1 MDFQRLMEV
10 LEQTLED
17 RGYNWHEVT
26 GILVRKGGNF
36 KVIYDARDDF
46 QINLDYSERVAS
58 GYGEY
63 FLFWDEAD
71 FWSKLAEI
79 PTRETREFR
88 VLLRRTAGLKL
99 LSDAMVGAA
108 GRAFAAEMS
117 ATLAKYKLLES
128 E

>member
-1 MDFQRLMEV
+1 MDFQGLMDA
-10 LEQTLED
+10 LEQTLAD
-17 RGYNWHEVT
+17 RGYDWHEVT
-26 GILVRKGGNF
+26 GILVRKAGDF
-36 KVIYDARDDF
+36 IVIYDARDDF
-46 QINLDYSERVAS
+46 QADLDYSERVAS
-58 GYGEY
+58 GYGER
-63 FLFWDEAD
+63 FTFENEAD
-71 FWSKLAEI
+71 FWSKLADI

-128 E
+128 K

>member
-1 MDFQRLMEV
+1 MDFQKLMEV

-17 RGYNWHEVT
+17 RGYDCHEVI
-26 GILVRKGGNF
+26 GILVRKGGDF

-46 QINLDYSERVAS
+46 QTNLDYSERVAS

-63 FLFWDEAD
+63 FLFGDEAD
-71 FWSKLAEI
+71 FWSKLADI

-99 LSDAMVGAA
+99 LSEAMVGAA
-108 GRAFAAEMS
+108 GRAFAAEMA
-117 ATLAKYKLLES
+117 ATLEKYKLLES
-128 E
+128 K